1 MGHFLRTA
9 IVFAVGLPLLSAAA
23 EDTTV
28 SMPWQDT
35 LRQAAFV
42 KEGLGRLYNPHYQ
55 YECIGLGGTTM
66 RVGPD
71 GFTKPGAPRIVD
83 FGFLKH
89 DPYLAYEYWWDEE
102 GHRYT
107 PFDLAGG
114 YGERFEPGQIT
125 SFRHE
130 LDIHTGLLT
139 IDLDLRADLVW
150 QGLFE
155 IGRNAFHSCREL
167 FVTPEGVLVIR
178 VTDSPEATLPFRMR
192 VDVSQDIRI
201 YLNTGI
207 YKTAHAKWSRS
218 FVQKNNGTVIL
229 AQRPKTCTAILAI
242 AVEGPGAIADAEK
255 GLLGSA
261 RPGTTLT
268 FYIAPGS
275 SYETP
280 DAAKNSW
287 EKAERARV
295 RGYEALREET
305 AQWWKRFHDRSSVRL
320 PDQNLALWYAR
331 SMYYLGVFFGN
342 TDIPPGCNAAS
353 VESFAG
359 AICPEFDLP
368 FSHFA
373 LLYTNHLDEAR
384 GITSWLA
391 RALPRAEKYAIE
403 GLTLHSTTVKYSGGA
418 KYSTLMGY
426 DGTVAIPPTEGEGV
440 NAYSNYPGA
449 NSAAMALAYTDW
461 AVDEEYDGTAK
472 RILKETTQV
481 SLEDLQWRED
491 LGGYL
496 NKYSPNAVQQSAAIF
511 GLRESLLRGV
521 AEPGWKEMEGK
532 IILPTADFQGAK
544 VITVGT
550 GAVPF
555 DGFGDACWLQSL
567 WWYRNVSPD
576 DPLVRPTYTMIRRSL
591 TGNYVFNNAWM
602 GVYAAK
608 LNIGDD
614 ACDWANRM
622 LQPGVNLF
630 DDTCLGEIVHGTE
643 DFKKTPEIAAH
654 AALVCNVTHMLV
666 DADGADEIVV
676 FPAIP
681 QSWRRP
687 EVGFAGMAGNG
698 GVVVSAEFTLRGINV
713 SLLNRSKT
721 TAVRRLR
728 VSLSE
733 GTTALSNAPTGTEVA
748 AGWAVLSKVEI
759 QPGQT
764 IEMKFD
770 STPTQ
775 AATHVWP

>member
-9 IVFAVGLPLLSAAA
+9 IVLALGLPSFCAAA
-23 EDTTV
+23 EDATV
-28 SMPWQDT
+28 PMPPHDT
-35 LRQAAFV
+35 MRQAAFV

-66 RVGPD
+66 RVGPN
-71 GFTKPGAPRIVD
+71 GFTKPGAPRVVD
-83 FGFLKH
+83 GGFLKH

-102 GHRYT
+102 GHRHI
-107 PFDLAGG
+107 PFDLAAG
-114 YGERFEPGQIT
+114 YGERFEPGQVN

-130 LDIHTGLLT
+130 LDIRTGLLT
-139 IDLDLRADLVW
+139 IDMDLRADLVW
-150 QGLFE
+150 EGLFE
-155 IGRNAFHSCREL
+155 IGRNAFHSCREI
-167 FVTPEGVLVIR
+167 FVTPDGVLVIR
-178 VTDSPEATLPFRMR
+178 VTDSPETTLPFRLR
-192 VDVSQDIRI
+192 VDVDQDIRI

-207 YKTAHAKWSRS
+207 YKTAHAKWARS
-218 FVQKNNGTVIL
+218 CVQKNGGAVVL
-229 AQRPKTCTAILAI
+229 AQRPKTCTAILAV
-242 AVEGPGAIADAEK
+242 AVDGPEVFADAEK

-268 FYIAPGS
+268 YYIAPGS

-280 DAAKNSW
+280 DAAESSW

-305 AQWWKRFHDRSSVRL
+305 AQWWQRFHDRSSVRL
-320 PDQNLALWYAR
+320 PDTNLAMWYAR
-331 SMYYLGVFFGN
+331 SMYYLGVYFGN

-384 GITSWLA
+384 GITGWLA
-391 RALPRAEKYAIE
+391 RALPRAEKYATE
-403 GLTLHSTTVKYSGGA
+403 GLTLHKTTVKYSRGA

-426 DGTVAIPPTEGEGV
+426 DGTVTIPPTEGEGV
-440 NAYSNYPGA
+440 NAYSDYPGA
-449 NSAAMALAYTDW
+449 NAAAMALAYADW
-461 AVDEEYDGTAK
+461 AVNGEYDDIAK

-481 SLEDLQWRED
+481 SLEDLQWRD
-491 LGGYL
+491 DFGGYL
-496 NKYSPNAVQQSAAIF
+496 NRHTSNAVQQSAAVF
-511 GLRESLLRGV
+511 GLRESLRRGV

-532 IILPTADFQGAK
+532 IILATAEFEGAK
-544 VITVGT
+544 VITAGP

-555 DGFGDACWLQSL
+555 DGFGDVCWLQCL
-567 WWYRNVSPD
+567 WWYGNLTPE
-576 DPLVRPTYTMIRRSL
+576 DPLVRPTYRMFRRSL

-602 GVYAAK
+602 GVCAAK
-608 LNIGDD
+608 LNLGDD
-614 ACDWANRM
+614 ACDWASRM

-654 AALVCNVTHMLV
+654 AALVCNVSHMLV
-666 DADGADEIVV
+666 DADSADEIVV

-687 EVGFAGMAGNG
+687 GVGFTGMAGNG
-698 GVVVSAEFTLRGINV
+698 GVVVSAGFTPTGMSV
-713 SLLNRSKT
+713 SLLNRSKS

-728 VSLSE
+728 ISLPE
-733 GTTALSNAPTGTEVA
+733 RTTALNKAPAGTEVA
-748 AGWAVLSKVEI
+748 AGWAVLPKVEI
-759 QPGQT
+759 LPGQM
-764 IEMKFD
+764 IELEFD
-770 STPTQ
+770 L
-775 AATHVWP
+775 AAKLIP